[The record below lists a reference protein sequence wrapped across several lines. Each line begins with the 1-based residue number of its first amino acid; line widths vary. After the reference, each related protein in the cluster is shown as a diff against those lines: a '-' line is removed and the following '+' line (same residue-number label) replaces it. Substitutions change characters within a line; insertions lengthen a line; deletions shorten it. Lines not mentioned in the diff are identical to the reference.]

1 MFDLVRITLATPDHT
16 PGPHAHRVT
25 ILCPQFE
32 IGANIDLWDDALNG
46 GGGDDAAD
54 DRLSLANKYLGNH
67 ESILRRDER
76 KVAEAGKVWDKGRN
90 WTTVVLEVVCAEVGG
105 EENQSLMEDEDVLEI
120 PVFVRM
126 EWDGEATGA
135 DAGMGIEKGKEK
147 IELAYWAVVGVG
159 RIAELKVWGV

>member
-1 MFDLVRITLATPDHT
+1 MFDSVRITLATPDLT

-32 IGANIDLWDDALNG
+32 IGAKIDLWDDALNG
-46 GGGDDAAD
+46 SDAAD
-54 DRLSLANKYLGNH
+54 DRLSRANKYLGNK
-67 ESILRRDER
+67 ESVLRHDER
-76 KVAEAGKVWDKGRN
+76 KVAEAGKVWDKGGN
-90 WTTVVLEVVCAEVGG
+90 WTTIVLEVVCAEVGG
-105 EENQSLMEDEDVLEI
+105 GENELLMEDEDVLEI

-147 IELAYWAVVGVG
+147 IELAYWAVVGAG
-159 RIAELKVWGV
+159 RIAASKV